1 MKYGYGED
9 SCNKCLINFLGVIN
23 LNKLVYI
30 FVSKLNTF
38 SYKWSERRREPVDT
52 GSNPVRLID
61 DSDKV
66 R

>member
-9 SCNKCLINFLGVIN
+9 SYNKCLINFLGVIN

-30 FVSKLNTF
+30 FVSKPRTF
-38 SYKWSERRREPVDT
+38 SYKWSEHRREPGDT

-61 DSDKV
+61 DSDEV

>member
-1 MKYGYGED
+1 MKYEYGED

-30 FVSKLNTF
+30 FVSKPHTF
-38 SYKWSERRREPVDT
+38 SYNWSEHRREPVDT
-52 GSNPVRLID
+52 GSSPVRLID
-61 DSDKV
+61 DSGEV

>member
-30 FVSKLNTF
+30 FVSKPNTF
-38 SYKWSERRREPVDT
+38 SYSGRTLPGGKRRQFES
-52 GSNPVRLID
+52 G
-61 DSDKV
+61 KV
-66 R
+66 NGQF